1 MHIRGSVAKGFLVA
15 LAITL
20 IPITAVSAQKV
31 TSGSICKVNKQ
42 KVTYQNKTY
51 TCIKSEK
58 KLVWNKGVAVVKL
71 PPNPTPIVCSATVTT
86 GCAKPPVEPLPTPTL
101 TPTPMFKDGDSCSSV
116 GQQITN
122 NSGILECRYV
132 ANNRFKF
139 FQLSLIPSAPGLASS
154 PEGLETCRAPDMRAT
169 KSPGI
174 QAIAYPVTSAAYPPS
189 IPIAG
194 NIKVAIIPI
203 DFSDVPGTGSPSE
216 IIDPEI
222 KKINEWVKQF
232 SNSKM
237 TYEIQTSKNW
247 IRASKD
253 SSEYVWIHPG
263 PVQQNPLPGAKV
275 GTLRSPSQLAED
287 LMASAQDSFD
297 YTNLKVVFF
306 VYPKKIVNIW
316 DAMTAFGGIQ
326 TNKGYIGVQIN
337 ATGAWLYQN
346 KMPIWSWFI
355 HENMHP
361 HGLAGHAPSDGS
373 PFNLMT
379 NQAGSSLVL
388 DAWDLLILDWQIP
401 DQFYCVSVGK
411 LERANI
417 KLSPLERDEIGTKA
431 IMVRLSSHEVLVIE
445 SRRRDKW
452 SSGQTDWA
460 GLPFGFYGLLVYKV
474 DTAKD
479 SNRVETGGFAD
490 FISNPTVYHGSFSS
504 GYAPQF
510 DANRI
515 IYEGETLVTNGVS
528 ITLTKSGDHDQVTI
542 SKS

>member
-1 MHIRGSVAKGFLVA
+1 MGATAAVKSGDVCKKIGITSTAKNF
-15 LAITL
+15 
-20 IPITAVSAQKV
+20 
-31 TSGSICKVNKQ
+31 
-42 KVTYQNKTY
+42 TY
-51 TCIKSEK
+51 TCIKSGK
-58 KLVWNKGVAVVKL
+58 KLLWSKGVAVVK
-71 PPNPTPIVCSATVTT
+71 PRSTPSSMI
-86 GCAKPPVEPLPTPTL
+86 
-101 TPTPMFKDGDSCSSV
+101 KDGDSCPSV

-122 NSGILECRYV
+122 NAGILECRYV
-132 ANNRFKF
+132 ANNKLRF
-139 FQLSLIPSAPGLASS
+139 FQLSLLPSIPGLAPS
-154 PEGLETCRAPDMRAT
+154 PESLETCRAPDMRAT
-169 KSPGI
+169 KSSGI
-174 QAIAYPVTSAAYPPS
+174 QAIAYPVTSAAYPPN
-189 IPIAG
+189 IPISG

-232 SNSKM
+232 SNGKM

-275 GTLRSPSQLAED
+275 GSLRSPSQIAED

-306 VYPKKIVNIW
+306 VYPKNIVNIW
-316 DAMTAFGGIQ
+316 DAVTAYGGVK

-346 KMPIWSWFI
+346 RMPIWSWFI

-379 NQAGSSLVL
+379 NQAGASLVL
-388 DAWDLLILDWQIP
+388 DAWDQLILDWQIP
-401 DQFYCVSVGK
+401 DQFYCVSIGK
-411 LERANI
+411 LEKATI

-452 SSGQTDWA
+452 SGSQKDWA
-460 GLPFGFYGLLVYKV
+460 GLPVGFYGLLVYKV
-474 DTAKD
+474 DTSID
-479 SNRVETGGFAD
+479 SNRVETGGFKD
-490 FISNPTVYHGSFSS
+490 FISNPRVSHGPFP
-504 GYAPQF
+504 GGFAPQF

-528 ITLTKSGDHDQVTI
+528 ITLAKSGDHDQVTI

>member
-1 MHIRGSVAKGFLVA
+1 MSMRRLTIFALVA
-15 LAITL
+15 SLIYPSSALAEIKPGDVCKKIGITSTVKN
-20 IPITAVSAQKV
+20 IK
-31 TSGSICKVNKQ
+31 
-42 KVTYQNKTY
+42 Y
-51 TCIKSEK
+51 TCIKSGL
-58 KLVWNKGVAVVKL
+58 KLVWGKPVAVL
-71 PPNPTPIVCSATVTT
+71 PITPKVVPTPSPTPSPTPTQSAAPTATPSST
-86 GCAKPPVEPLPTPTL
+86 PTPTL
-101 TPTPMFKDGDSCSSV
+101 KDGDSCSSL
-116 GQQITN
+116 GQQIRN
-122 NSGILECRYV
+122 IEGILECRFV
-132 ANNRFKF
+132 VNNKLKF
-139 FQLSLIPSAPGLASS
+139 FQVSLSPATPGLAPS
-154 PEGLETCRAPDMRAT
+154 PESLETCRAPDMRTT

-174 QAIAYPVTSAAYPPS
+174 QAIAYPVTSAAYPPN
-189 IPIAG
+189 IPITG

-203 DFSDVPGTGSPSE
+203 DFSDVPGAGSPSE

-232 SNSKM
+232 SNGKM

-263 PVQQNPLPGAKV
+263 PVQRNPLPGAKT
-275 GTLRSPSQLAED
+275 GSIRTPSQLAED
-287 LMASAQDSFD
+287 LMASAQNSFD
-297 YTNLKVVFF
+297 YTNVKVVFF
-306 VYPKKIVNIW
+306 VYPKNIVNIW
-316 DAMTAFGGIQ
+316 DAMTSFGGIQ
-326 TNKGYIGVQIN
+326 TNKGYIGAQIN

-379 NQAGSSLVL
+379 NQAGLSLVL
-388 DAWDLLILDWQIP
+388 DAWDQLILDWQIP

-411 LERANI
+411 LEKATI

-431 IMVRLSSHEVLVIE
+431 IMVRLSSHEVLIIE

-460 GLPFGFYGLLVYKV
+460 GLPVGFYGLLVYKV

-490 FISNPTVYHGSFSS
+490 FISNPTVSHESFQ
-504 GYAPQF
+504 GGF

>member
-1 MHIRGSVAKGFLVA
+1 MQNRGSITKVLLICLVV
-15 LAITL
+15 TL
-20 IPITAVSAQKV
+20 VPSAANSAQKIIP
-31 TSGSICKVNKQ
+31 GSSCKVLNQ
-42 KVTYQNKTY
+42 KVIYSNKTF
-51 TCIKSEK
+51 TCINSGR

-71 PPNPTPIVCSATVTT
+71 PANPTPIVCSATVTT

-132 ANNRFKF
+132 ANNRLKF

-174 QAIAYPVTSAAYPPS
+174 QAIAYPVTSAAYPPN
-189 IPIAG
+189 IPITG

-203 DFSDVPGTGSPSE
+203 DFSDVPGVGSPSE

-232 SNSKM
+232 SNGKM

-306 VYPKKIVNIW
+306 VYPKNIVNIW
-316 DAMTAFGGIQ
+316 DAMTAYNGIQ
-326 TNKGYIGVQIN
+326 TNKGYIGAQIN

-361 HGLAGHAPSDGS
+361 HGLAGHAPSDAS

-411 LERANI
+411 LEKATI

-460 GLPFGFYGLLVYKV
+460 GLPVGFYGLLVYKV

-490 FISNPTVYHGSFSS
+490 FISNPTVHHASFSG

>member
-1 MHIRGSVAKGFLVA
+1 MKVKQITFHGLLTSSLVISLILPLTANAAIKTGDTCSKLGKTTTQGSYKYF
-15 LAITL
+15 
-20 IPITAVSAQKV
+20 
-31 TSGSICKVNKQ
+31 
-42 KVTYQNKTY
+42 
-51 TCIKSEK
+51 CIKK
-58 KLVWNKGVAVVKL
+58 NGKLVWGNPVK
-71 PPNPTPIVCSATVTT
+71 NP
-86 GCAKPPVEPLPTPTL
+86 KPTL
-101 TPTPMFKDGDSCSSV
+101 VAPVAPVVPVAKDGDPCSSF

-122 NSGILECRYV
+122 SAGVLECRFV
-132 ANNRFKF
+132 ANSRLKF
-139 FQLSLIPSAPGLASS
+139 FQLSLSPAAPGLTTS
-154 PEGLETCRAPDMRAT
+154 PEGLETCRAPDMRTT

-174 QAIAYPVTSAAYPPS
+174 QAIAYPVTSAGSPPN

-194 NIKVAIIPI
+194 KIKVAIIPI

-232 SNSKM
+232 SNGKM

-275 GTLRSPSQLAED
+275 GTLRTPSQLAED

-306 VYPKKIVNIW
+306 VYPKNIVNIW
-316 DAMTAFGGIQ
+316 DAMTTYNGIQ
-326 TNKGYIGVQIN
+326 TNKGYIGAQIN

-379 NQAGSSLVL
+379 NQAGSSLVI
-388 DAWDLLILDWQIP
+388 DAWDQLILDWQIP
-401 DQFYCVSVGK
+401 DQFYCVSVSK
-411 LERANI
+411 LEKAKI
-417 KLSPLERDEIGTKA
+417 KLSPLERDEVGTKA

-460 GLPFGFYGLLVYKV
+460 GLPVGFYGLLVYKV

-479 SNRVETGGFAD
+479 SNRVETGGFAN
-490 FISNPTVYHGSFSS
+490 FISNPAVSHDPVQRNFWPSF
-504 GYAPQF
+504 
-510 DANRI
+510 DVNRI
-515 IYEGETLVTNGVS
+515 MYEGETLVTNGVS

>member
-1 MHIRGSVAKGFLVA
+1 LNASAAVKPGDACKKIG
-15 LAITL
+15 ITS
-20 IPITAVSAQKV
+20 TVKNF
-31 TSGSICKVNKQ
+31 K
-42 KVTYQNKTY
+42 Y
-51 TCIKSEK
+51 TCIKSGK
-58 KLVWNKGVAVVKL
+58 KLLWNNGV
-71 PPNPTPIVCSATVTT
+71 PISKTT
-86 GCAKPPVEPLPTPTL
+86 SSSN
-101 TPTPMFKDGDSCSSV
+101 FKEGDSCSSA

-122 NSGILECRYV
+122 NDGILECRYI
-132 ANNRFKF
+132 AKNKLKF
-139 FQLSLIPSAPGLASS
+139 FQLSLSPAAPGFVSS
-154 PEGLETCRAPDMRAT
+154 PEGLETCRAPDQRAT
-169 KSPGI
+169 KNPGI
-174 QAIAYPVTSAAYPPS
+174 QAIAYPVTSVGYTPI
-189 IPIAG
+189 IPISG
-194 NIKVAIIPI
+194 NVKVAIIPI
-203 DFSDVPGTGSPSE
+203 DFSDVPGTGSPSQ

-232 SNSKM
+232 SNGKM
-237 TYEIQTSKNW
+237 TYEFQTSKNW

-263 PVQQNPLPGAKV
+263 PVQPNPLPGAKV
-275 GTLRSPSQLAED
+275 GTLRDPSQIAED

-306 VYPKKIVNIW
+306 VYPKNIVNIW
-316 DAMTAFGGIQ
+316 DAITAMSQIR
-326 TNKGYIGVQIN
+326 TNKGSISAQIN

-355 HENMHP
+355 HENMHA

-388 DAWDLLILDWQIP
+388 DAWDQLILDWQVA
-401 DQFYCVSVGK
+401 DQFYCVSADK
-411 LERANI
+411 LEKATI

-452 SSGQTDWA
+452 GSGQKDWA
-460 GLPFGFYGLLVYKV
+460 GLPAGFYGLLVYKV
-474 DTAKD
+474 DTTKD

-490 FISNPTVYHGSFSS
+490 FISNPTFSHLPFRGS
-504 GYAPQF
+504 YAPTF
-510 DANRI
+510 DGNRI